1 MINRNI
7 YERHLLSKFLIFMG
21 ITIAIVV
28 FFTNSISK
36 KQEERGFMLKKERT
50 LSNDVQKREKENSK
64 LYRQHNSMLT
74 DPLEIERYAR
84 EHLNYV
90 APGEESFDTLNFKI
104 ISNDNEKKNEELQVP
119 KNHLFEG
126 RFPWQ
131 FPAIIILV
139 STIVFYLSYC
149 FENHK
154 ISKFDRE

>member
-7 YERHLLSKFLIFMG
+7 YERHLLSKFLMFMG

-36 KQEERGFMLKKERT
+36 KQEERDFMLKKERI
-50 LSNDVQKREKENSK
+50 LSTDVQKREKENSK
-64 LYRQHNSMLT
+64 LYRQHNAMLT
-74 DPLEIERYAR
+74 DSLEIERYAR

-90 APGEESFDTLNFKI
+90 APGEEIFDTLNFKI
-104 ISNDNEKKNEELQVP
+104 ITNDDKDKSKESQGSRNR
-119 KNHLFEG
+119 LFEG

-139 STIVFYLSYC
+139 STIVFYVSYC

-154 ISKFDRE
+154 ISKLSKE